1 LTAASPLAAWL
12 HPALCLTLPALL
24 LGGGSDGLWVALL
37 AVVAPLVARGR
48 PAQKLPPRASL
59 LAVAA
64 LVVAVGLLFWANLIL
79 AGDIAHWLGRPRGH
93 GIAVAAGGGLLL
105 ALVPGAARTAPAL
118 AVLALAAVALPAAVL
133 VRESEV
139 GPLEAW
145 DRVASRPAFHF
156 SASSPWVTTGRAL
169 ARVAPDGAG
178 LVFDEEHRVS
188 AASAGILRI
197 RSQDGP
203 HVSDRE
209 WEMGPGQSVTLRAGD
224 RLEAGTDVRVRFQ
237 AGRRV
242 PGAPVSGA
250 AWARVGAPVLVAHV
264 GLGMTLVGG
273 AVAVLRPRRRPRRSA
288 ALLGGAALLG
298 VLLWA
303 ETWAV
308 YGALTVPELLLGGPG
323 LARVLD
329 LPELAFGEGPGE
341 PYLALLVMGALG
353 SFLAS
358 TVGLRAAVTR
368 LGDGRRQLG
377 RDASLW
383 KAVFA
388 VTGALALWP
397 AEPWRITLL
406 ALGLAASVVTP
417 MLLVPPRP
425 GSTHGPLAAGLLGL
439 ALFIALILLG
449 RFGDVPA
456 GAGPLMAYPA
466 LTALPSAVLLGR
478 LRR

>member
-1 LTAASPLAAWL
+1 
-12 HPALCLTLPALL
+12 
-24 LGGGSDGLWVALL
+24 
-37 AVVAPLVARGR
+37 
-48 PAQKLPPRASL
+48 
-59 LAVAA
+59 
-64 LVVAVGLLFWANLIL
+64 
-79 AGDIAHWLGRPRGH
+79 
-93 GIAVAAGGGLLL
+93 
-105 ALVPGAARTAPAL
+105 
-118 AVLALAAVALPAAVL
+118 
-133 VRESEV
+133 
-139 GPLEAW
+139 
-145 DRVASRPAFHF
+145 
-156 SASSPWVTTGRAL
+156 
-169 ARVAPDGAG
+169 
-178 LVFDEEHRVS
+178 
-188 AASAGILRI
+188 
-197 RSQDGP
+197 
-203 HVSDRE
+203 
-209 WEMGPGQSVTLRAGD
+209 
-224 RLEAGTDVRVRFQ
+224 
-237 AGRRV
+237 
-242 PGAPVSGA
+242 
-250 AWARVGAPVLVAHV
+250 
-264 GLGMTLVGG
+264 
-273 AVAVLRPRRRPRRSA
+273 
-288 ALLGGAALLG
+288 

-383 KAVFA
+383 TAVFA